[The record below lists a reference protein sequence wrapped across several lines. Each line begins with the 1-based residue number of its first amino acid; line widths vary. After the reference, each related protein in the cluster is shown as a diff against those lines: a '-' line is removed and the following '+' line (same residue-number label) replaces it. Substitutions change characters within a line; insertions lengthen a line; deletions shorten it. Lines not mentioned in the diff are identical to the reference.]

1 MFIFIYLAALGLV
14 EACGILGL
22 HCGLWE
28 LFKVSK
34 FGKYENS
41 ILYLHI
47 EHSVGGKKT
56 ENDSV
61 SLWAY

>member
-1 MFIFIYLAALGLV
+1 M

-22 HCGLWE
+22 RCGMWE

-56 ENDSV
+56 ANDSV

>member
-1 MFIFIYLAALGLV
+1 M

-22 HCGLWE
+22 RCGLWE
-28 LFKVSK
+28 LSKVSK

-47 EHSVGGKKT
+47 EHSMGEKNLKVIL
-56 ENDSV
+56 
-61 SLWAY
+61 SLYGHIKEE

>member
-1 MFIFIYLAALGLV
+1 M

-22 HCGLWE
+22 RCGMWE

-47 EHSVGGKKT
+47 EHSVCVGNLKMIL
-56 ENDSV
+56 
-61 SLWAY
+61 SLYGHIKEE

>member
-1 MFIFIYLAALGLV
+1 M

-22 HCGLWE
+22 RCGMWE
-28 LFKVSK
+28 LFKVSN

-47 EHSVGGKKT
+47 EHSVVGGGT
-56 ENDSV
+56 ANDSV